1 MDTPPPI
8 QPSAGRPPAISE
20 PAGTGSSP
28 GQAKGPTPGK
38 SSVGQ
43 RAARVLRLELEYP
56 HGIHP
61 GLVPGIAVDDQRV
74 RYGTDR
80 LVFGVAAVLILGFVA
95 WGVLSTESLKSVSD
109 VALGWVVENT
119 GWLFSALLAVIL
131 VFMLFIGFSR
141 YGQIPLGVDGE
152 KPEYSKFS
160 WIAMM
165 FSAGIGIGL
174 FFFGPYEPLTY
185 FMTPAPGEAEP
196 ETAQALHQAMAQTY
210 FHWGLN
216 AWAIYALVGAAVAY
230 GAYRRGRVP
239 LISSIFAP
247 LLGRRHSDGLP
258 GRLIDMFA
266 IVATLFGTAASLG
279 IGALQIGRGV
289 EIVSGIG
296 RLPNAMLILII
307 AFLTI
312 AFVASAVSGIGR
324 GIRWLSNINMSLA
337 LLLTAFIFLAGP
349 TLFLLNLIPA
359 SISTYFSD
367 LLHLMSK
374 GPSWGTE
381 AADFSA
387 SWTVFYWA
395 WWISWSPF
403 VGIFLARISRGRT
416 LREYV
421 QYVLVVPTLVCV
433 GAFGIFGGTAIW
445 MRMQGG
451 DISAESAPE
460 NLFFQVLEGLPL
472 SSVTTVMAMFC
483 IAIFFI
489 TSADSASLVMA
500 SLSQRGKPEPSR
512 RITVFWGVAMM
523 GIAVVM
529 LLIGGNEAL
538 TGLQNL
544 IIVSALPFAVVL
556 LLMMAAF
563 TRDLQTDPL
572 IIRREY
578 ASNALENAVRA
589 GIDEHGDN
597 FAFTVEKAPEGAGA
611 GSEFDSH
618 DASLTQWY
626 QRTDEDGKPVDYD
639 YEAGEY
645 ADGWTPDSDVDG
657 SSDTQPEGRQPSP
670 IG

>member
-266 IVATLFGTAASLG
+266 IVATLFGTAAS
-279 IGALQIGRGV
+279 QIGR
-289 EIVSGIG
+289 
-296 RLPNAMLILII
+296 
-307 AFLTI
+307 
-312 AFVASAVSGIGR
+312 ASCR
-324 GIRWLSNINMSLA
+324 ER
-337 LLLTAFIFLAGP
+337 
-349 TLFLLNLIPA
+349 
-359 SISTYFSD
+359 
-367 LLHLMSK
+367 
-374 GPSWGTE
+374 
-381 AADFSA
+381 
-387 SWTVFYWA
+387 VF
-395 WWISWSPF
+395 
-403 VGIFLARISRGRT
+403 
-416 LREYV
+416 
-421 QYVLVVPTLVCV
+421 
-433 GAFGIFGGTAIW
+433 
-445 MRMQGG
+445 
-451 DISAESAPE
+451 
-460 NLFFQVLEGLPL
+460 
-472 SSVTTVMAMFC
+472 
-483 IAIFFI
+483 
-489 TSADSASLVMA
+489 
-500 SLSQRGKPEPSR
+500 
-512 RITVFWGVAMM
+512 
-523 GIAVVM
+523 
-529 LLIGGNEAL
+529 
-538 TGLQNL
+538 
-544 IIVSALPFAVVL
+544 
-556 LLMMAAF
+556 
-563 TRDLQTDPL
+563 
-572 IIRREY
+572 
-578 ASNALENAVRA
+578 
-589 GIDEHGDN
+589 
-597 FAFTVEKAPEGAGA
+597 
-611 GSEFDSH
+611 
-618 DASLTQWY
+618 
-626 QRTDEDGKPVDYD
+626 
-639 YEAGEY
+639 
-645 ADGWTPDSDVDG
+645 
-657 SSDTQPEGRQPSP
+657 
-670 IG
+670 